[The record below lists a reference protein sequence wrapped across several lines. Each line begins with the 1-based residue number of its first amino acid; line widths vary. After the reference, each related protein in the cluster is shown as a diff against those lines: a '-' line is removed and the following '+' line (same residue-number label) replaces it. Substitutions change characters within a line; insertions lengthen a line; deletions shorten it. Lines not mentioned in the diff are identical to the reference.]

1 MRQLLSSRTTK
12 RNAQGISKNKYGA
25 KKCQLDNMTFD
36 SIAEARRWQ
45 ELRYLTRAGIIKDVR
60 RQVPFVL
67 IPAQKDET
75 GRVIE
80 RAVVYRADFVYTE
93 DGKTV
98 VEDVKSEATKTREYV
113 IKRKLLLYTHGLR
126 IKEV

>member
-1 MRQLLSSRTTK
+1 MRK
-12 RNAQGISKNKYGA
+12 RINTNKYHA
-25 KKCQLDNMTFD
+25 RKCQLDNMTFD

-45 ELRYLTRAGIIKDVR
+45 ELRYLTRAGIITDVR

-98 VEDVKSEATKTREYV
+98 VEDVKSEATKTREYI
-113 IKRKLLLYTHGLR
+113 IKRKLMLYRYGIR

>member
-12 RNAQGISKNKYGA
+12 RNAPGISRNKYGA
-25 KKCQLDNMTFD
+25 KKCQLDNITFD

-75 GRVIE
+75 GKVIE

-98 VEDVKSEATKTREYV
+98 VEDVKSEATKTREYI
-113 IKRKLLLYTHGLR
+113 IKRKLMLYMCGIR

>member
-1 MRQLLSSRTTK
+1 MRQLLSLRTTK

-45 ELRYLTRAGIIKDVR
+45 ELRYMTRAGIIKDVR